1 MKRKRK
7 GISTSSETS
16 YIIALSENN
25 LCKRQ
30 EIKMLDF
37 SLVSLWGNRMRS
49 LISFRDAQVS
59 AEVSLITVG
68 SQPDCFATI
77 WGIELTGVVLSLTL
91 FLTQL
96 IQGAPVFLHYVQ
108 GNSSVEETVV
118 WKTSQ
123 QHVNQQVEKAFMGDR
138 FKRDFNI
145 SLDEISC
152 RQKQDVENIGS

>member
-1 MKRKRK
+1 MKRKLK

-16 YIIALSENN
+16 YVIALSENN

-37 SLVSLWGNRMRS
+37 SLVSLWGS

-68 SQPDCFATI
+68 SQPDCLATI
-77 WGIELTGVVLSLTL
+77 WGTELTGVVLSLTL

-123 QHVNQQVEKAFMGDR
+123 QHVNQQVEKTFMGDR

-145 SLDEISC
+145 SLDEISS
-152 RQKQDVENIGS
+152 RQKKDVEHIGS